1 MPRGGHMSTT
11 AASRT
16 RKPSARAAVEVPA
29 DHLAELAAALTAF
42 RNGDFTVRLGRRD
55 GLLGDV
61 VDRFNEVADLQE
73 RRTRELIRVS
83 HVIGREGR
91 MTERLSAAADKGD
104 WASSANAV
112 NSMIDDLVRPTT
124 EVARVIEAVA
134 EGDL

>member
-1 MPRGGHMSTT
+1 MSTT

-16 RKPSARAAVEVPA
+16 RKTTARTVLEVPA

-73 RRTRELIRVS
+73 RRTRELVRVS

-91 MTERLSAAADKGD
+91 MTERLSELADKGD
-104 WASSANAV
+104 WATSASRAG
-112 NSMIDDLVRPTT
+112 SAARPTCAACA
-124 EVARVIEAVA
+124 AR
-134 EGDL
+134 GRS

>member
-1 MPRGGHMSTT
+1 MSTT

-16 RKPSARAAVEVPA
+16 RRTNSRTVVEVPA
-29 DHLAELAAALTAF
+29 DHLAELATALAAF

-73 RRTRELIRVS
+73 RRTRELVRVS

-91 MTERLSAAADKGD
+91 MTDDYHPVILVMVSRIRRSSGSPGGRVCSPRAMMSLSRAI
-104 WASSANAV
+104 ASPS
-112 NSMIDDLVRPTT
+112 RP
-124 EVARVIEAVA
+124 VA
-134 EGDL
+134 